1 MILAIATSPLT
12 GATLFTLSFCTVV
25 ASLWLDWIK
34 LSNMKDR
41 I

>member
-1 MILAIATSPLT
+1 MLVALFTSPIT
-12 GATLFTLSFCTVV
+12 GAALFTLSFCTVV

-41 I
+41 K